1 MSEKLRAFRISIR
14 FLVAL
19 FLILSIVIG
28 TLLVVRELPDDPN
41 SALMGLLGTIFGGL
55 VASLLTLTQAI
66 ARNASD
72 REKGGED

>member
-19 FLILSIVIG
+19 CLILTIVIG

-55 VASLLTLTQAI
+55 VASLGTLTQAI
-66 ARNASD
+66 SRNASD
-72 REKGGED
+72 KENGEDE